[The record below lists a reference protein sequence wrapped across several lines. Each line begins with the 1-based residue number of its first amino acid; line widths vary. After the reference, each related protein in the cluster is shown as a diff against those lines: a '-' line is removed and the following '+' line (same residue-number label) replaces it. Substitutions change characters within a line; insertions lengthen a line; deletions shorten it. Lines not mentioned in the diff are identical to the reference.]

1 VSIHGAAM
9 RAAATASRAAR
20 LLQTATPDD
29 GESGRHRRRSLESPG
44 HPEGAATPL
53 RRRIRERPGALPG
66 AQLLSIPQSLAASV
80 RPPCCRRP

>member
-29 GESGRHRRRSLESPG
+29 GESGRRRRRSLESPG
-44 HPEGAATPL
+44 RPEGAATPL

-66 AQLLSIPQSLAASV
+66 AQLLSIPQSLAASA